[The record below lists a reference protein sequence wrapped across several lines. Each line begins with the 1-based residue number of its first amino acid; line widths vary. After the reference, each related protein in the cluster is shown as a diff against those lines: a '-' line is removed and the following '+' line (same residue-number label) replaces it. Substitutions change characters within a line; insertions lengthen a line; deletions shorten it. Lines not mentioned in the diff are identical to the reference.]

1 LYIDI
6 KFRYVPEG
14 TNDYI
19 WEERKINVEAKAT
32 DLVGVPARPF
42 RIGLNDSRYKGTGSE
57 IQFGIFSIKELR

>member
-1 LYIDI
+1 MYIDI